1 MEGEM
6 QYGVIEPPSELQDF
20 TLILTVILCFVLIVI
35 AIWLSL
41 QNLMI
46 PAFFSM
52 VGAGFIIWVIGAI
65 KGAFRR

>member
-1 MEGEM
+1 M
-6 QYGVIEPPSELQDF
+6 QYGIIEPPSELQDF

-41 QNLMI
+41 QGLI
-46 PAFFSM
+46 VPAFFSM